1 MLRSLRSNEVV
12 AAIAAIAEK
21 TGLLQFQVYDVAN
34 PESLGHL
41 EDWQASQQ
49 IFPLSCEETDDPMKV
64 EVRFSRRA
72 RYAQLKYAR
81 GESAISGDDASA
93 W

>member
-1 MLRSLRSNEVV
+1 
-12 AAIAAIAEK
+12 
-21 TGLLQFQVYDVAN
+21 LLQVYDVAN
-34 PESLGHL
+34 PESLSHL
-41 EDWQASQQ
+41 EDWQASQRV
-49 IFPLSCEETDDPMKV
+49 FPFAYDETDDPMKV
-64 EVRFSRRA
+64 EVRFSTFSRRA